1 MTNTFEEINEKRDII
16 EKDWHP
22 FHVAHAKSTNKAEFC
37 NKSGLTYLDTAAIL
51 YSMLVFESHL
61 QEIRALLE
69 ERDDLVKTIAEL
81 QSQLDAVNL
90 SNKASLKAGTSVGDV
105 EGCEWL

>member
-1 MTNTFEEINEKRDII
+1 
-16 EKDWHP
+16 
-22 FHVAHAKSTNKAEFC
+22 
-37 NKSGLTYLDTAAIL
+37 
-51 YSMLVFESHL
+51 MLGFESPL

-90 SNKASLKAGTSVGDV
+90 SNKASLKARDCCGWPWRVV
-105 EGCEWL
+105 NGCDGRWWSLWIVAECCRCIHK